1 MKYVVTKVKIS
12 KYQLNNKS
20 DTIKEKKD
28 RRKYRRIERDKD
40 AKR

>member
-1 MKYVVTKVKIS
+1 MKYVVTKVKNS
-12 KYQLNNKS
+12 KFQLNNKS

-28 RRKYRRIERDKD
+28 LRKYPRIERGKD